1 MKEKNI
7 IFTARIMSMIFT
19 PFYLPIVGLIAL
31 FIFSYMSLLPMMYKL
46 VMLAMVYLLTV
57 VAPSLLIHL
66 YRLCQGWTSHEL
78 GRKERRLVPYIIS
91 IVCYFACFFWMEYR
105 NTPRVISIIVVVALT
120 IQMVCALINIWW
132 KISTH
137 TAAIGGVA
145 GGLVSYSIAFSFN
158 PLWWL
163 CFVLILAGAVGTAR
177 MILRQH
183 SLSQVVT
190 GFLIRRLHITA
201 HSHHDSLRIALLCL
215 MQHLSALPVRNIRD
229 RAGIYNINVR
239 HFIKWYNRIPFFL

>member
-31 FIFSYMSLLPMMYKL
+31 FIFSYMSLLPMIYKL

-190 GFLIRRLHITA
+190 GFLVGAACAILVI
-201 HSHHDSLRIALLCL
+201 
-215 MQHLSALPVRNIRD
+215 
-229 RAGIYNINVR
+229 
-239 HFIKWYNRIPFFL
+239 

>member
-31 FIFSYMSLLPMMYKL
+31 FIFSYMSLLPMKYKL

-183 SLSQVVT
+183 SLSQVVG
-190 GFLIRRLHITA
+190 GFLVGAACAILVI
-201 HSHHDSLRIALLCL
+201 
-215 MQHLSALPVRNIRD
+215 
-229 RAGIYNINVR
+229 
-239 HFIKWYNRIPFFL
+239 

>member
-78 GRKERRLVPYIIS
+78 GRKEHRLVPYIIS

-190 GFLIRRLHITA
+190 GFLVGAACAILVI
-201 HSHHDSLRIALLCL
+201 
-215 MQHLSALPVRNIRD
+215 
-229 RAGIYNINVR
+229 
-239 HFIKWYNRIPFFL
+239 

>member
-7 IFTARIMSMIFT
+7 ILTARIMSMIFT

-145 GGLVSYSIAFSFN
+145 GGLISYSIAFSFN

-183 SLSQVVT
+183 SLSQVIG
-190 GFLIRRLHITA
+190 GFLVGAACAILVI
-201 HSHHDSLRIALLCL
+201 
-215 MQHLSALPVRNIRD
+215 
-229 RAGIYNINVR
+229 
-239 HFIKWYNRIPFFL
+239 

>member
-7 IFTARIMSMIFT
+7 IFTARLMSMIFT

-57 VAPSLLIHL
+57 MAPSLLIHL

-190 GFLIRRLHITA
+190 GFLVGAACAILVI
-201 HSHHDSLRIALLCL
+201 
-215 MQHLSALPVRNIRD
+215 
-229 RAGIYNINVR
+229 
-239 HFIKWYNRIPFFL
+239 

>member
-163 CFVLILAGAVGTAR
+163 CFVLIMAGAVGTAR

-190 GFLIRRLHITA
+190 GFLVGAACAILVI
-201 HSHHDSLRIALLCL
+201 
-215 MQHLSALPVRNIRD
+215 
-229 RAGIYNINVR
+229 
-239 HFIKWYNRIPFFL
+239 

>member
-7 IFTARIMSMIFT
+7 ILTARIMSMIFT

-190 GFLIRRLHITA
+190 GFLVGAACAILVI
-201 HSHHDSLRIALLCL
+201 
-215 MQHLSALPVRNIRD
+215 
-229 RAGIYNINVR
+229 
-239 HFIKWYNRIPFFL
+239 

>member
-7 IFTARIMSMIFT
+7 IFTARIMSMLFT

-190 GFLIRRLHITA
+190 GFLVGAACAILVI
-201 HSHHDSLRIALLCL
+201 
-215 MQHLSALPVRNIRD
+215 
-229 RAGIYNINVR
+229 
-239 HFIKWYNRIPFFL
+239 

>member
-91 IVCYFACFFWMEYR
+91 IVCYFACFFWMEFR

-183 SLSQVVT
+183 SLSQVVG
-190 GFLIRRLHITA
+190 GFLIGAACAILVI
-201 HSHHDSLRIALLCL
+201 
-215 MQHLSALPVRNIRD
+215 
-229 RAGIYNINVR
+229 
-239 HFIKWYNRIPFFL
+239 

>member
-46 VMLAMVYLLTV
+46 VMLAIVYLLTV

-190 GFLIRRLHITA
+190 GFLVGAACAILVI
-201 HSHHDSLRIALLCL
+201 
-215 MQHLSALPVRNIRD
+215 
-229 RAGIYNINVR
+229 
-239 HFIKWYNRIPFFL
+239 

>member
-1 MKEKNI
+1 M
-7 IFTARIMSMIFT
+7 TARIMSMVFT

-31 FIFSYMSLLPMMYKL
+31 FIFSYMSLLPMIYKL
-46 VMLAMVYLLTV
+46 VILAMVYLLTV

-190 GFLIRRLHITA
+190 GFLVGAACAILVI
-201 HSHHDSLRIALLCL
+201 
-215 MQHLSALPVRNIRD
+215 
-229 RAGIYNINVR
+229 
-239 HFIKWYNRIPFFL
+239 

>member
-183 SLSQVVT
+183 SLSQVVG
-190 GFLIRRLHITA
+190 GFLLGAACAILVI
-201 HSHHDSLRIALLCL
+201 
-215 MQHLSALPVRNIRD
+215 
-229 RAGIYNINVR
+229 
-239 HFIKWYNRIPFFL
+239 

>member
-78 GRKERRLVPYIIS
+78 GKKERRIVPYIIS
-91 IVCYFACFFWMEYR
+91 ILCYFICFFWMEYR

-190 GFLIRRLHITA
+190 GFLVGAACAILVI
-201 HSHHDSLRIALLCL
+201 
-215 MQHLSALPVRNIRD
+215 
-229 RAGIYNINVR
+229 
-239 HFIKWYNRIPFFL
+239 

>member
-7 IFTARIMSMIFT
+7 IFTARIMNMIFT

-145 GGLVSYSIAFSFN
+145 GGLISYSIAFSFN

-183 SLSQVVT
+183 SLSQVVG
-190 GFLIRRLHITA
+190 GFLVGAACAILVI
-201 HSHHDSLRIALLCL
+201 
-215 MQHLSALPVRNIRD
+215 
-229 RAGIYNINVR
+229 
-239 HFIKWYNRIPFFL
+239 

>member
-31 FIFSYMSLLPMMYKL
+31 FIFSYMSLLPMIYKL
-46 VMLAMVYLLTV
+46 AILAMVYLLTV

-190 GFLIRRLHITA
+190 GFLVGVACAILVI
-201 HSHHDSLRIALLCL
+201 
-215 MQHLSALPVRNIRD
+215 
-229 RAGIYNINVR
+229 
-239 HFIKWYNRIPFFL
+239 

>member
-46 VMLAMVYLLTV
+46 LMLAMVYLLPV

-183 SLSQVVT
+183 SLSQVVG
-190 GFLIRRLHITA
+190 GFLIGAACAILVI
-201 HSHHDSLRIALLCL
+201 
-215 MQHLSALPVRNIRD
+215 
-229 RAGIYNINVR
+229 
-239 HFIKWYNRIPFFL
+239 